1 MLIIITMIAETAP
14 AAVADVTS
22 EYLKQGVLGASVI
35 ALAVALIVLW
45 RKNDSLQDKLEA
57 AANQRVKEVQDVQ
70 QLRVADA
77 QSVSAQLLRTVQ
89 ESTTTLTN
97 VANAMN
103 AQRDAL
109 GEAREAMDRLA
120 ERVKR

>member
-14 AAVADVTS
+14 AAVADVTG

-57 AANQRVKEVQDVQ
+57 AANQRVTEVQAVQ
-70 QLRVADA
+70 QMRVTDA
-77 QSVSAQLLRTVQ
+77 QNVSAQLLRTVQ

-109 GEAREAMDRLA
+109 GEVREAMDRFA
-120 ERVKR
+120 EKLTR